1 MIELS
6 QVSKAHGTRAVL
18 DRFDLKIHEGECVVL
33 SGPSGCGKTTILRL
47 IAGFIAPDHGSVS
60 VNASLA
66 SHDGRILLP
75 PEKRALGYVFQD
87 LALWPHMTVFENI
100 EFPLKAQGVSPDM
113 RASRVGE
120 MMSLVEL
127 DPFGKTYPSSLS
139 GGEQQRVAIARA
151 LIARP
156 AAVLMD
162 EPLSNL
168 DEDLRRTLCDRILAL
183 HEKLAFAL
191 VYVTHN
197 RDEIKQLNGR
207 TISLGSSKSKAK
219 AEL

>member
-6 QVSKAHGTRAVL
+6 QVTIAHGTRLVL
-18 DRFDLKIHEGECVVL
+18 DKLDIKLDSGERVVL
-33 SGPSGCGKTTILRL
+33 SGPSGCGKTTTLRL
-47 IAGFIAPDHGSVS
+47 IAGFIAPDQGSVF
-60 VNASLA
+60 VNEQLA
-66 SHDGRILLP
+66 SRDGRILVP

-100 EFPLKAQGVSPDM
+100 AFPLRAQGVS
-113 RASRVGE
+113 REVRSARVGE
-120 MMSLVEL
+120 MMSLVQLES
-127 DPFGKTYPSSLS
+127 FGKAYPSSLS

-151 LIARP
+151 LIAQP
-156 AAVLMD
+156 AALLMD

-168 DEDLRRTLCDRILAL
+168 DEDLRRSLCDRILNL

-197 RDEIKQLNGR
+197 RDEIQQLNGR
-207 TISLGSSKSKAK
+207 TIVLGNSKAK
-219 AEL
+219 PNAEL